1 MSCSASP
8 AWAALAAHYQDDMA
22 HFNLAQAFA
31 SNPQRLAQHSQQAPH
46 VYADLSKNFCTTQT
60 ESLLQALA
68 HDCGWQARR
77 DAMLAGE
84 PINTTE
90 GRAAMHW
97 LLRMPRDGGQLR
109 QHPVVQAWP
118 QAQWDTL
125 AAAHDTLNA
134 MLALAEQV
142 RADRQITDIVNIG
155 IGGSHL
161 GPEVVVQGLE
171 DWVDAGKRFHFVSNV
186 DGHELGHVLRQ
197 VRPESTLFLIASKTF
212 TTAETMVN
220 AHAARDW
227 FLAHGGSADAAAPL
241 PLARPSRWASSTMW
255 TTLPSTR
262 S

>member
-118 QAQWDTL
+118 QAQWDTQ
-125 AAAHDTLNA
+125 AGRTRKAEHRAHQRR
-134 MLALAEQV
+134 ALA
-142 RADRQITDIVNIG
+142 
-155 IGGSHL
+155 
-161 GPEVVVQGLE
+161 GPQCV
-171 DWVDAGKRFHFVSNV
+171 A
-186 DGHELGHVLRQ
+186 
-197 VRPESTLFLIASKTF
+197 
-212 TTAETMVN
+212 
-220 AHAARDW
+220 
-227 FLAHGGSADAAAPL
+227 
-241 PLARPSRWASSTMW
+241 
-255 TTLPSTR
+255 
-262 S
+262 